1 VLVSGCEDGRE
12 GKQVSWVANHSPVAG
27 SILFARCL
35 IVPGGMRKGRGGMG
49 KEFRFWKSSLA
60 DTDAFVVFA
69 SLHANNIS
77 VLAAKR

>member
-12 GKQVSWVANHSPVAG
+12 EKQVSWVANHSPVAG
-27 SILFARCL
+27 SILLARCL
-35 IVPGGMRKGRGGMG
+35 IVPGGMG

-77 VLAAKR
+77 VLAAKC

>member
-1 VLVSGCEDGRE
+1 
-12 GKQVSWVANHSPVAG
+12 
-27 SILFARCL
+27 
-35 IVPGGMRKGRGGMG
+35 MRKGRGGMG